1 MKKAMRQV
9 AGTAVLG
16 VALAAAAV
24 TPAAAADGLGDSL
37 SGLPTGG
44 LPTVSGL
51 PTGSVHDLA
60 TGPFSDGQQALGSQ
74 TGSVHAVT
82 GTAQDLVDTATPSLQ
97 SATQSVAPEAAQG
110 ATRAL
115 PTTSLTN
122 GLPVLGQVPAVGSL
136 PGVGQATG
144 ATSDGL
150 STVTSSLPVQTP
162 LG

>member
-24 TPAAAADGLGDSL
+24 SPAAAADGAGDVL

-51 PTGSVHDLA
+51 PTNSVQDLA
-60 TGPFSDGQQALGSQ
+60 TGPVSDGRQVLSSQ
-74 TGSVHAVT
+74 TGSVHAVN
-82 GTAQDLVDTATPSLQ
+82 GTAQGLVDTAAPSLQ
-97 SATQSVAPEAAQG
+97 SVEGATGTAD

-115 PTTSLTN
+115 PVSLAG
-122 GLPVLGQVPAVGSL
+122 GLPVVGQVPAVSSL
-136 PGVGQATG
+136 PGVGQASG
-144 ATSDGL
+144 ATSGGL
-150 STVTSSLPVQTP
+150 DTVTSSLPVHTP
-162 LG
+162 LGG